1 MPWFVYLIECLDGS
15 FYTGAATDVARR
27 FDEHRRGKGARYTR
41 SHPPLALRA
50 VIACADRSEAL
61 RREWA
66 IKRLYPA
73 AKRELCLR
81 HPPDD
86 EISARLC
93 ALPPAALRSGAE
105 TIEEARMLKT
115 GDKAPDFSLPSDT
128 GHIIDS
134 ASLKGRRYVLY
145 FYPKDDTPGCTR
157 EACAFRD
164 NLPGF
169 GKLSVPVFGVSADDE
184 KRHAKFVR
192 KYSLNFPLLSDPDHE
207 VLEAYGVWVEKS
219 LYGRKYMG
227 IARCSFVVDAKG
239 RIEKVWDKVDVDTHA
254 AEVLGYLGGQP
265 VAGTPATPAKTATRK
280 LAKPKTAATKKP
292 AAKKP
297 ATKKTVAKKATAKKT
312 ATRKTVKKAVAKKKT
327 ATRR

>member
-15 FYTGAATDVARR
+15 LYTGIATDVVRR

-50 VIACADRSEAL
+50 MMACADRSEAL
-61 RREWA
+61 KREWA
-66 IKRLYPA
+66 IKQLDPA
-73 AKRELCLR
+73 AKRELCQS
-81 HPPDD
+81 HPPDH

-93 ALPPAALRSGAE
+93 ALPSTASRSATE
-105 TIEEARMLKT
+105 AIEETPMLKS
-115 GDKAPDFSLPSDT
+115 GDKAPDFSLSSDT

-134 ASLKGRRYVLY
+134 ASLKGQRYVLY

-169 GKLSVPVFGVSADDE
+169 GKLSVPLFGVSADDE
-184 KRHAKFVR
+184 KRHAKFVK
-192 KYSLNFPLLSDPDHE
+192 KYSLNFPLLSDPDHDL
-207 VLEAYGVWVEKS
+207 LEAYGVWIEKS

-239 RIEKVWDKVDVDTHA
+239 RIEKVWDKVNVDTHA
-254 AEVLGYLGGQP
+254 AEVLEYLGGKP
-265 VAGTPATPAKTATRK
+265 VVAAPKAPAKKAAK
-280 LAKPKTAATKKP
+280 KAAKPKTVAAKK
-292 AAKKP
+292 AAAKKTTAKKP
-297 ATKKTVAKKATAKKT
+297 APRKILTKKAAPRKAIKKMA
-312 ATRKTVKKAVAKKKT
+312 AKKKP